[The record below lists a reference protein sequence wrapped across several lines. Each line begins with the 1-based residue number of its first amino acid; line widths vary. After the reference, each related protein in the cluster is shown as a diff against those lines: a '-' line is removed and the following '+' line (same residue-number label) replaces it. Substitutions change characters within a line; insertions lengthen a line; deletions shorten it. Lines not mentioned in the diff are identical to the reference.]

1 MNAEK
6 WLKELREHG
15 DNKMIVMLVGNKTDL
30 KHLRAVPLEEAK
42 IFSEK
47 HNLSF
52 IEASALDANNVDIA
66 FENVLTGNIIIKL
79 IIQYLYLTFNFKTSI
94 KY

>member
-1 MNAEK
+1 LSVEK

-15 DNKMIVMLVGNKTDL
+15 DSKMIVMLVGNKTDL

-42 IFSEK
+42 VFAER

-52 IEASALDANNVDIA
+52 IEASALDANNVDVA
-66 FENVLTGNIIIKL
+66 FENVLTGKSYINYISGDKII
-79 IIQYLYLTFNFKTSI
+79 
-94 KY
+94 